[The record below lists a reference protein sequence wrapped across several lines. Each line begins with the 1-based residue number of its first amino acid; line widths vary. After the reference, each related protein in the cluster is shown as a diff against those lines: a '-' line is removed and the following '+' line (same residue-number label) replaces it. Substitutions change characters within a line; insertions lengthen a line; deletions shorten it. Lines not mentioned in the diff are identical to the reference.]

1 MESSRANDPAP
12 VAPSRAPM
20 PRFVLICLG
29 LAGLAI
35 TLHFVQGLAGIVAPV
50 FLGLNLMI
58 VAYPLQLLMS
68 RVVHRYLAAVLTVLI
83 VLVLLAAFLGATAWA
98 GSELL
103 LALPRYNKEF
113 VDLWDNLSAWLATW
127 GISSSMVVEQL
138 KSINAGSIMNV
149 VRPLLDNVSSVMS
162 LLATVVMTVFFL
174 GMDSTQIRRRL
185 GVIGGINPR
194 FTEAIM
200 VFSRGVRR
208 YWVVTTVFGLIV
220 ALLDVWVLAILGIE
234 LIWVWGVLAFLT
246 NYIPNIGF
254 VIGLVPPALLAL
266 LDGGPGPA
274 ITVVAAYSL
283 LNFTVQSI
291 IQPKFT
297 GQSVGVTPTVSFLSL
312 LFWYWVLG
320 WLGALLAL
328 PATLLLKA
336 LLVDADPK
344 ARWINVLISS
354 QPPGYAKA
362 RRPAADG
369 VDPAA
374 TEVPAA
380 PGDRQ
385 DDTTIGTT
393 AESPAGPGTPG
404 LSPSERAT
412 RAPAEGG
419 EGVAAHRDR

>member
-1 MESSRANDPAP
+1 MKSSMAHDPTPPTA
-12 VAPSRAPM
+12 SKAPM

-35 TLHFVQGLAGIVAPV
+35 TLHFVQGLSSIVAPV

-68 RVVHRYLAAVLTVLI
+68 RYVHRYLAAVLTVLI
-83 VLVLLAAFLGATAWA
+83 VLALLIAFFGATAWA

-103 LALPRYNKEF
+103 LALPRYNTQF
-113 VDLWDNLSAWLATW
+113 VDLWTNLSDWLGTV
-127 GISSSMVVEQL
+127 GISQSMVVDQL
-138 KSINAGSIMNV
+138 RSINAGSIVNF
-149 VRPLLDNVSSVMS
+149 VRPLLNNVSSVLT
-162 LLATVVMTVFFL
+162 LLITVIMTVFFL
-174 GMDSTQIRRRL
+174 GMDSPQIRRRL
-185 GVIGGINPR
+185 TVIEGLNPR
-194 FTEAIM
+194 FTEAI
-200 VFSRGVRR
+200 VTFSRGVRR
-208 YWVVTTVFGLIV
+208 YWVVTTVFGLVV

-254 VIGLVPPALLAL
+254 VIGLLPPALLAL

-274 ITVVAAYSL
+274 ITVVAAYSI

-328 PATLLLKA
+328 PATLLIKA
-336 LLVDADPK
+336 LLVDADPR
-344 ARWINVLISS
+344 ARWVNALISS
-354 QPPGYAKA
+354 QAPPYVKPSRP
-362 RRPAADG
+362 RRSRSTDGDAEPA
-369 VDPAA
+369 
-374 TEVPAA
+374 
-380 PGDRQ
+380 
-385 DDTTIGTT
+385 
-393 AESPAGPGTPG
+393 TP
-404 LSPSERAT
+404 
-412 RAPAEGG
+412 APAEGP
-419 EGVAAHRDR
+419 EPAAASASAATTAPQQCPTDGGDPRT